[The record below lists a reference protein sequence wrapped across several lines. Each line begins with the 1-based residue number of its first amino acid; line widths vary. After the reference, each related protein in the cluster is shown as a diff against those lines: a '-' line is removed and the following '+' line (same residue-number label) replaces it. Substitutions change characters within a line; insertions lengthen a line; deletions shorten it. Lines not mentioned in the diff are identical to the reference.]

1 MRQGSQLPAPHI
13 RRRIPSTPHSPT
25 PREEPARTTS
35 KGRAGLHLRVSIRE
49 VALGVVYT
57 STKAVAQ
64 AVAQQIW
71 TINGRFEL
79 FSSLLTNSNDL

>member
-1 MRQGSQLPAPHI
+1 VVHIVRGGDSDHCGSHGT
-13 RRRIPSTPHSPT
+13 S
-25 PREEPARTTS
+25 ARVT
-35 KGRAGLHLRVSIRE
+35 GAVSEKI
-49 VALGVVYT
+49 GVVYT